1 MLVDRYRSLLQT
13 GWADCFPQTRTLD
26 RAVEHALATPCVM
39 GKRTISRTICALGRH
54 NQDWSADYK
63 MFSRCDWNPDTLFE
77 RVISEYLA
85 RYPNRPV
92 VVALDDTKIAKTGK
106 HIRDCFWQRDPMS
119 PPFWVNL
126 VYGQRFIQAGLI
138 FPHYTE
144 CDQSPRSIP
153 IRFTEAPT
161 VKKPGKHAS
170 DSQKQEYKRQCK
182 LKNLSTQTL
191 EVINSVR
198 SAVDRNGGEDRVV
211 FAAMD
216 GSFCNRTIF
225 QKKIDRVEL
234 IARCRKDARLC
245 FPAHPGTQRK
255 YDEHTFTP
263 EEVRKDESRQ
273 WQRARIHFGGEFRD
287 IRYKEVIGVLW
298 KRGAGTRPLRLI
310 VIAPQPYRVSKLS
323 RVRYRQPAYL
333 LSTDT
338 TSPAVDLVRACFDR
352 WQIEVNHREEKDT
365 LGVGQA
371 QVRSS
376 MSVDRHPAFA
386 VASYSMLLLAALN
399 EFGPGRSSDYLDLP
413 KWRKSSKRPS
423 LLDMLSLLRKQTHET
438 SVSLLGVHNFAENAL
453 VFANT

>member
-1 MLVDRYRSLLQT
+1 MLVDCYRSLLET
-13 GWADCFPQTRTLD
+13 GWASCFAQARTLN
-26 RAVEHALATPCVM
+26 RAIEHALASPCVM
-39 GKRTISRTICALGRH
+39 GRRTISRTICALGRQD
-54 NQDWSADYK
+54 QDWSAHYK
-63 MFSRCDWNPDTLFE
+63 MFSRSDWNAETLFE
-77 RVISEYLA
+77 LVMADYLK
-85 RYPNRPV
+85 RYPERPV
-92 VVALDDTKIAKTGK
+92 VVAIDDTKIAKTGK

-126 VYGQRFIQAGLI
+126 IYGQRFIQAGLI

-144 CDQSPRSIP
+144 ADQSPRSIP

-161 VKKPGKHAS
+161 VKKPGKNAS
-170 DSQKQEYKRQCK
+170 DSQKQEYKRQSK

-198 SAVDRNGGEDRVV
+198 SAVDRNGGTDRVI

-225 QKKIDRVEL
+225 GNKIDRIEL
-234 IARCRKDARLC
+234 LARCRKDARLC
-245 FPAHPGTQRK
+245 FPAPPGSQRK
-255 YDEHTFTP
+255 YDDRLFTP
-263 EEVRKDESRQ
+263 EEVRKDENRP
-273 WQRARIHFGGEFRD
+273 WLRARIHFGGEFRD
-287 IRYKEVIGVLW
+287 VRYKEIRGVLW
-298 KRGAGTRPLRLI
+298 RRGAGTRPLRLI

-338 TSPAVDLVRACFDR
+338 SSPAVDLVRACFDR

-371 QVRSS
+371 QVRSPL
-376 MSVDRHPAFA
+376 SVDRHPAFT
-386 VASYSMLLLAALN
+386 VASYSILLLAALN
-399 EFGPGRSSDYLDLP
+399 EFGPGRTTDYLPLP
-413 KWRKSSKRPS
+413 KWRKNSKRPS

-438 SVSLLGVHNFAENAL
+438 SDNLLGVHNFAENAL